1 MSEISTWKVIE
12 AIADSKGIEPDD
24 LDVTLTD
31 HIDLDAIEKLANHND
46 STWELEFEL
55 PTQIVTVKSN
65 GKILVDDRLKQDR
78 ISV

>member
-1 MSEISTWKVIE
+1 MSETSTWKVIE

-31 HIDLDAIEKLANHND
+31 HIDLDAIEKLANHDD

-55 PTQIVTVKSN
+55 PTRRVTVKSN
-65 GKILVDDRLKQDR
+65 GKILVDDRLKQQR

>member
-1 MSEISTWKVIE
+1 MSETSTWKVIE
-12 AIADSKGIEPDD
+12 AIADSKGTEPDD

-31 HIDLDAIEKLANHND
+31 HIDLDAIEKLAKHND

-55 PTQIVTVKSN
+55 PTQRVTVKSN

-78 ISV
+78 IPA